1 MNGWNKPYIYFI
13 RIRKYN
19 FQPLPIIEFKKL
31 EIFSSCF
38 MTICVANS
46 KRQCNDCTR
55 KTEFSPKIFYGHITG
70 NKLGLEALMI
80 SLRSLLDFEKTIRN
94 CEIRI
99 VGASDRLTNIYKRLT
114 KYGYSVKIIK
124 YSNGKEKEIIYKMV

>member
-1 MNGWNKPYIYFI
+1 MNGWNKK
-13 RIRKYN
+13 RTEN
-19 FQPLPIIEFKKL
+19 FKFFKLNNGQWLKI
-31 EIFSSCF
+31 IFSYANEINVWF

-70 NKLGLEALMI
+70 NRLGLEALMI
-80 SLRSLLDFEKTIRN
+80 SLRSLLEFEKTIKN

-114 KYGYSVKIIK
+114 KYGYSVKTIK